1 MANLKDKLV
10 DFRHQ
15 FNITKSFKDDQ
26 VFKLDPKGNLIA
38 VWNNE
43 DYYLTNK
50 RNPTRFLSVSTM
62 QHKLKYGV
70 NFLRDLKLLEPKAK
84 PEPKPKPKPEP
95 LTLKEQLEAFKK
107 FHKIPEDAT
116 LQADFK
122 VVDDKLSVKWRGK
135 WIPLYSNKKALA
147 NSTLQTKYGAKFL
160 KDLSIP
166 TAVKQKPAELVQLP
180 FNQFKYDKD
189 FKSSL
194 DDFFLNESSV
204 EQPKTLELEQLKS
217 PIGNYLRSYQM
228 IIPSRI
234 KDPILLFKEVKST
247 FEKTLESNLDS
258 LGSLKYSIGLEL
270 VFKKEPDSFTDPPV
284 RFYTKNEAV
293 FNRDEINLD
302 KQFLQ
307 LGERIENFIQD
318 GSGWQLSSLKTLWLD
333 IAQYKPLKGSSYIP
347 LPDVLKHKKAIINI
361 KNDDEH
367 CLRYTLRAA
376 LFPTSDHPQR
386 ISSYPTDDGLNFDGV
401 KSPTLVSQI
410 CKVEKLNN
418 LAINVY
424 GWENNKVIIYRI
436 SNQPYDVKRI
446 NTLLLEQDE
455 KSHYVLIK
463 NLSRLLNSKNDKQ
476 MFYCERCLIGF
487 TH

>member
-1 MANLKDKLV
+1 M
-10 DFRHQ
+10 
-15 FNITKSFKDDQ
+15 S
-26 VFKLDPKGNLIA
+26 
-38 VWNNE
+38 NNE
-43 DYYLTNK
+43 DYYLTNR
-50 RNPTRFLSVSTM
+50 RNPTKFLSVSTM

-70 NFLRDLKLLEPKAK
+70 NFLRDFKLIEPKANL
-84 PEPKPKPKPEP
+84 EPKPKPKPAEP
-95 LTLKEQLEAFKK
+95 LTLKEQLEDFKK
-107 FHKIPEDAT
+107 FHKIPEDANLT
-116 LQADFK
+116 ADFK
-122 VVDDKLSVKWRGK
+122 VVDDKLSAKWRGK
-135 WIPLYSNKKALA
+135 WVPLYGNKKALA
-147 NSTLQTKYGAKFL
+147 NSMLQTKYGAKLL

-166 TAVKQKPAELVQLP
+166 TVKQRPAELVQLP

-194 DDFFLNESSV
+194 NEFFLDERNDDPYSGAS
-204 EQPKTLELEQLKS
+204 TELEELKT

-302 KQFLQ
+302 KQFLE

-361 KNDDEH
+361 KNDDDH

-376 LFPTSDHPQR
+376 LFPTNNHPER
-386 ISSYPTDDGLNFDGV
+386 LSSYTKDDGLNFKKV
-401 KSPTLVSQI
+401 ESPTPVSQI
-410 CKVEKLNN
+410 SKVETFK
-418 LAINVY
+418 
-424 GWENNKVIIYRI
+424 
-436 SNQPYDVKRI
+436 
-446 NTLLLEQDE
+446 
-455 KSHYVLIK
+455 
-463 NLSRLLNSKNDKQ
+463 
-476 MFYCERCLIGF
+476 
-487 TH
+487 